1 MSELQYSLQSLPMQ
15 YTSLEVDDQ
24 YNFKIRVQ
32 KVSVM
37 FSKNSC
43 MKAIL
48 FWRCSSKEKRS
59 REFNRLF
66 FHLDH
71 WISRSYEE
79 PVEGPTNLLTRLPGL
94 W

>member
-1 MSELQYSLQSLPMQ
+1 MSELQYSLQSLPMK

-24 YNFKIRVQ
+24 YNFKIREQ
-32 KVSVM
+32 KVA
-37 FSKNSC
+37 KNIC
-43 MKAIL
+43 VKVIL
-48 FWRCSSKEKRS
+48 FWICSSKEKRS
-59 REFNRLF
+59 REFIRLF

-79 PVEGPTNLLTRLPGL
+79 PVEGPTNLLTRLLGL